1 MSSFAKQRPDSHEAA
16 FLEPENSTKGAREE
30 NSFHSSKC
38 NETCSK
44 SGLMRV
50 APCKSPVSFV
60 AHAGICFDA
69 VKKIT
74 FQFVVV
80 YISVNQEGVHF
91 IVNIFH
97 HNLESIKAMSLRILN
112 LICKILTQVF
122 IYNSVDGGEDLE
134 NVLAFRLF

>member
-1 MSSFAKQRPDSHEAA
+1 
-16 FLEPENSTKGAREE
+16 
-30 NSFHSSKC
+30 
-38 NETCSK
+38 
-44 SGLMRV
+44 LMRV

-60 AHAGICFDA
+60 VHAGICFDA

-80 YISVNQEGVHF
+80 YISVYQEGVHF

-97 HNLESIKAMSLRILN
+97 HNLKSIKAMSLRILN

-122 IYNSVDGGEDLE
+122 I
-134 NVLAFRLF
+134 